1 MFELLDKYIHSIAI
15 SYAVIVPWVMFVWAF
30 LELRRTKMPG
40 AWLSVLMI
48 LQGIA
53 LLAWGI
59 KGWLL

>member
-1 MFELLDKYIHSIAI
+1 MFELLDKYIRAITI
-15 SYAVIVPWVMFVWAF
+15 SYTVPTLALFVWSF
-30 LELRRTKMPG
+30 LELRRTKTPG
-40 AWLSVLMI
+40 AWISVLMI

>member
-1 MFELLDKYIHSIAI
+1 MFELLDKYIHSVAI
-15 SYAVIVPWVMFVWAF
+15 SYAVITMVLFVWSF

>member
-1 MFELLDKYIHSIAI
+1 MFELLDKYIRAITI
-15 SYAVIVPWVMFVWAF
+15 SYTVPTLALFVWSF
-30 LELRRTKMPG
+30 LELRRTKTSG
-40 AWLSVLMI
+40 AWISVLMI

>member
-15 SYAVIVPWVMFVWAF
+15 SYAVITLVLFVWSF

-53 LLAWGI
+53 LLSWGV

>member
-15 SYAVIVPWVMFVWAF
+15 SYAVITLVLFVWSF

-40 AWLSVLMI
+40 DWLSVLMI

>member
-1 MFELLDKYIHSIAI
+1 MFELLDKYIHSVAI
-15 SYAVIVPWVMFVWAF
+15 SYAVITLVLFVWSF
-30 LELRRTKMPG
+30 LELRRTKTPG

>member
-1 MFELLDKYIHSIAI
+1 MFELLGKYIHSIAI
-15 SYAVIVPWVMFVWAF
+15 SYAVITLVLFVWSF
-30 LELRRTKMPG
+30 LELRGTKTPG

>member
-15 SYAVIVPWVMFVWAF
+15 SYAVITLALFVWAF

-48 LQGIA
+48 LQGVA